1 MARDIIMEH
10 LAACDRNIDHAM
22 IYCDDCSLDKY
33 RAEHVALWRVL
44 LDVDRAAAMEYR
56 NSADVIERARRVH
69 ERLGH

>member
-1 MARDIIMEH
+1 MARAIILEH
-10 LAACDRNIDHAM
+10 LAACDRNIDNAL
-22 IYCDDCSLDKY
+22 IYCDNHSLDKY

-69 ERLGH
+69 KRLKH